1 MKKITQTCVIG
12 LIFMSA
18 MAGAQ
23 EASDSLDYP
32 DFNVGTTDD
41 GQGEMF
47 QVVIDPRRRTQL
59 AAEVPSPVK
68 KISKRLGENFKK
80 DDILI
85 QLEDTI
91 YQSNLLK
98 TKSALEKA
106 QTELEAKQQLFKDN
120 VASKFELKE
129 AESNVATA
137 KADLSIAEKNLS
149 ATIIE
154 APFDGK
160 VVSLDIEEFEL
171 PTTGKNLIEIVDDT
185 VLIAKILVPSTM
197 LPKIKVGTDFT
208 IDVKEMGKTFDAK
221 ISRIGSV
228 IDPSSGTIR
237 IEADIDNAEGKLV
250 AGMSGRANFDGIDEN
265 AKKKAATK

>member
-1 MKKITQTCVIG
+1 MKKLTQACTVG
-12 LIFMSA
+12 MMFFSGFVE
-18 MAGAQ
+18 GA
-23 EASDSLDYP
+23 EVPNGVDYP
-32 DFNVGTTDD
+32 DFNVGTGTENTEHS
-41 GQGEMF
+41 GVF
-47 QVVIDPRRRTQL
+47 QVTIDPRHRTQL

-85 QLEDTI
+85 QLDDTI
-91 YQSNLLK
+91 YQSNYNK
-98 TKSALEKA
+98 AKSLLEKA

-137 KADLSIAEKNLS
+137 KSDLAIAQKNLA

-171 PTTGKNLIEIVDDT
+171 PQTGKNLIEIVDDK
-185 VLIAKILVPSTM
+185 VLIAKILVPSSL
-197 LPKIKVGTDFT
+197 LPRIKIGTDFK
-208 IDVKEMGKTFDAK
+208 IDIKEVGKTVDAK

-228 IDPSSGTIR
+228 IDPSSGTLR
-237 IEADIDNAEGKLV
+237 IEADIDNADGTLV
-250 AGMSGRANFDGIDEN
+250 AGMSGRAHFQGAEDIE
-265 AKKKAATK
+265 KTTK